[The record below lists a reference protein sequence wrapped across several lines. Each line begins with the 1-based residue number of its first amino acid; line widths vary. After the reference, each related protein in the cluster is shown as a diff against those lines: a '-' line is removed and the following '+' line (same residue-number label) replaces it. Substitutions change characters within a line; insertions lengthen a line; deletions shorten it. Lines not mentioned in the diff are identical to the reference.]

1 MHVDSTTNA
10 KSLTTH
16 GGISETASTTPAA
29 IPSASNTINNDDTT
43 IYWTEKEYSTITTTP
58 TTPSTTN
65 VSSSAS
71 TTSKPQTASPP
82 SQAPTETA
90 TTFFETPIDVI
101 DICSDLQGFQLT
113 GPTYI
118 TSPGYADHQVYPL
131 DQDCSIQ
138 VATNTD
144 QVCIYVRILIP
155 VHLLKAKHLE

>member
-10 KSLTTH
+10 KSLTTR

-43 IYWTEKEYSTITTTP
+43 INWTEKEYSTTTTP
-58 TTPSTTN
+58 TSPSTTA

-155 VHLLKAKHLE
+155 VHLFKAKHLE